1 MKRGKKIFIF
11 PMILVFFSFVLYG
24 CGNKNQKSADVNLSV
39 TQKQESD
46 SNDSKKIL
54 VAYFSCTGN
63 TKGVAKLIASETGAD
78 LYEITPK
85 IPYTDEDL
93 NYNNS
98 NSRATKEQ
106 NDDNARPEIEGKKLD
121 ISQYDTIV
129 VATPLWWSDAP
140 RIICTFLE
148 SYDFTGKTLIP
159 VCTSH
164 SSEPSGVEKRM
175 HSVCKSNVTW
185 KPIKRFGTN
194 FSENEVKEWVDS
206 WQ

>member
-1 MKRGKKIFIF
+1 
-11 PMILVFFSFVLYG
+11 MILVFFSLVLYG

-39 TQKQESD
+39 KQKQESD

-63 TKGVAKLIASETGAD
+63 TKGVAKHIASETGAD

-159 VCTSH
+159 VCTSQ